1 VDENTSARAALTL
14 AQAGYKARA
23 LKGGWTE
30 WIDRWHGQEGLRAVA
45 FC

>member
-14 AQAGYKARA
+14 AQAGYKVRA

-30 WIDRWHGQEGLRAVA
+30 WITTGGTVKKGFAP
-45 FC
+45 